1 MQIRIQEDQVEISGY
16 VNAIERASRPLMSR
30 MGRFI
35 ERICKGAFK
44 RALGRNDNVRLLLN
58 HDRDIGG
65 TKEGTLELEEDNI
78 GLHARAIVK
87 DPEVIQKARN
97 GDLVGWSFGFRDRD
111 VEQKR
116 DEDGL
121 PLREVKDLDLE
132 EVSILDRTKKPA
144 YEGTLVSV
152 RAEGDSIYYG
162 EALLQEPQE
171 GREKETPEEV
181 ETKPNIDYGEF
192 DQLIR
197 ELKDEGEALD
207 DVKDNDIEKALDKLE
222 LEIDGWDLI
231 EERYASKYY
240 DPQKAHEYYE
250 KHKQLKGKT
259 STSNLNEEGKK
270 AAKYVKQKIAEEK
283 KAAIEKH
290 KEEMNKKIA
299 ALREKFNELP
309 KADRKAL
316 RAEVTQAIKA
326 LRDEHKAAK
335 TKIKED
341 YDNKYNDELNKI
353 KSDSSMSK
361 GGGDAPH
368 ETISDLLK
376 KAGIFTK

>member
-1 MQIRIQEDQVEISGY
+1 MQIRIKEDEVEISGY
-16 VNAIERASRPLMSR
+16 VNAIERKSKPLMSR

-44 RALGRNDNVRLLLN
+44 RALGRNDNIRLLLN

-65 TKEGTLELEEDNI
+65 TKEGNLELEEDNI

-87 DPEVIQKARN
+87 DPEVVQKARN

-144 YEGTLVSV
+144 YDGTLVSV
-152 RAEGDSIYYG
+152 RAEGESIFYG
-162 EALLQEPQE
+162 EAITEDSPTTKEEPAAQEEPK
-171 GREKETPEEV
+171 KEDP
-181 ETKPNIDYGEF
+181 KIDYEEYE
-192 DQLIR
+192 QLVR
-197 ELKDEGEALD
+197 ELKGEEPPEEEDE
-207 DVKDNDIEKALDKLE
+207 IEKKLNKLE
-222 LEIDGWDLI
+222 LEVQGDELL

-259 STSNLNEEGKK
+259 STSSLNEEGKK
-270 AAKYVKQKIAEEK
+270 AAKYVKQKITEEK

-335 TKIKED
+335 AKIKEY
-341 YDNKYNDELNKI
+341 YDNKYNEELSKI